1 MPIIVK
7 DLKFTYNIGLPTET
21 SALDGV
27 SFQVER
33 GEIISVV
40 GQTGSGKSTLAQHL
54 NALITPQSGE
64 VSVDG
69 LCASERSEN
78 LRRIREKVG
87 LVFQYPEQQIFSE
100 TVEEELTFGPIN
112 WGADESEL
120 QDRVKYAMSI
130 MGLRSDILHKNPF
143 TLSGGQKRRVA
154 IASILTSKP
163 DYLVLDEPTAGLD
176 ASGTEELIGVLRTSA
191 KNGSGI
197 VHITH
202 DLELAL
208 TISDKILILDNG
220 KSISWGTPE
229 HTASA
234 LCRSELETL
243 ALPDV
248 LLLSKILCEA
258 GKIDDIE
265 WEPHRLAEMVAGR
278 H

>member
-69 LCASERSEN
+69 LCSSERSEN

-112 WGADESEL
+112 WGADKSYL
-120 QDRVKYAMSI
+120 QERVKYAMSI
-130 MGLRSDILHKNPF
+130 MGLGADILHKNPF

-176 ASGTEELIGVLRTSA
+176 ASGTEELIDVLRTSA

-208 TISDKILILDNG
+208 TISDKILILDHG

-229 HTASA
+229 HTACA
-234 LCRSELETL
+234 LCRGELETL